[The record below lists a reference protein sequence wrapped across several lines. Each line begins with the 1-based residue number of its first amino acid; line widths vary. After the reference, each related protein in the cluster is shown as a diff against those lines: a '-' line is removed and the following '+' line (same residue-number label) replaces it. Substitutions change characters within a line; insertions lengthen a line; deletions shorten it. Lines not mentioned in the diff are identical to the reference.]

1 MSRKYNIADKLPI
14 LIAEKT
20 GPHFAFGDTCYSH
33 AEDVKVYNPDG
44 KEIISKDNECSLKRD
59 TEPEKAYFNC
69 HTDVTLPYDELGE
82 VSIVTYDDEVITII
96 ENGVFVLP
104 GTEELNK
111 ALEEL

>member
-1 MSRKYNIADKLPI
+1 MSGKVI
-14 LIAEKT
+14 LL
-20 GPHFAFGDTCYSH
+20 S
-33 AEDVKVYNPDG
+33 
-44 KEIISKDNECSLKRD
+44 S

-111 ALEEL
+111 ALEDL